1 MCNSVV
7 KSKEKYMNKYTLYIH
22 KNIKYIQVYILQHPS
37 THKYDVTLVKNDQMC
52 FPTLPTSS
60 GTFQQVTS
68 STREGPT
75 RLGVLA
81 SD

>member
-7 KSKEKYMNKYTLYIH
+7 KSKEKYINKYTLYIH

-52 FPTLPTSS
+52 VPTLPAVH
-60 GTFQQVTS
+60 FN
-68 STREGPT
+68 
-75 RLGVLA
+75 RLHHPPAKGRRV
-81 SD
+81 